1 MHNKKLKVLRSV
13 LWAGQV
19 VKVDEIFEIDPAQ
32 AIDLISSGKAIE
44 TLEVIEEVVEPQV
57 KSKKTTKRKKTTPLS
72 E

>member
-1 MHNKKLKVLRSV
+1 MKLKVLRSF

-19 VKVDEIFEIDPAQ
+19 VKVDDIFEIDSAQ

-57 KSKKTTKRKKTTPLS
+57 KSKKTTKRKNTTPLS

>member
-1 MHNKKLKVLRSV
+1 MKLKVLRSF

-19 VKVDEIFEIDPAQ
+19 VKVDEIFEIDSAQ

-44 TLEVIEEVVEPQV
+44 TLEVIEEIVEPQV
-57 KSKKTTKRKKTTPLS
+57 KPKKTTKRKKTTPLS

>member
-1 MHNKKLKVLRSV
+1 MKLKVLRSF
-13 LWAGQV
+13 LWAGEV
-19 VKVDEIFEIDPAQ
+19 VKVDDIFEIDSAQ

>member
-1 MHNKKLKVLRSV
+1 MKLKVLRSF

-19 VKVDEIFEIDPAQ
+19 VKVDDIFEIDSAQ

-44 TLEVIEEVVEPQV
+44 TLEVVEEIVEPQN
-57 KSKKTTKRKKTTPLS
+57 KPKKTTKRKKTLPLS

>member
-1 MHNKKLKVLRSV
+1 MKLKVLRSF

-19 VKVDEIFEIDPAQ
+19 VKVDDIFEIDSAQ

>member
-1 MHNKKLKVLRSV
+1 MKLKVLRSF

-19 VKVDEIFEIDPAQ
+19 VKVDDIFEIDSAQ

-57 KSKKTTKRKKTTPLS
+57 ISKKTTKRKKTTPLS

>member
-1 MHNKKLKVLRSV
+1 MKLKVLRSF

-19 VKVDEIFEIDPAQ
+19 VKVDEIFEIDSAQ

-57 KSKKTTKRKKTTPLS
+57 KPKKNY
-72 E
+72 

>member
-1 MHNKKLKVLRSV
+1 MKLKVLRSF
-13 LWAGQV
+13 LWAGEV
-19 VKVDEIFEIDPAQ
+19 VKVDEIFEIDSAQ

-57 KSKKTTKRKKTTPLS
+57 KPKKTTPLS